1 MTREELISGLYAH
14 FSQMHGEWIKCTEKW
29 GEGALVFQP
38 PDYENAGDFT
48 QVQWDFWRRDQVLD
62 YLKEETSAELAL
74 TLEQKEFL
82 WRAGDDEFLSVVI
95 QYNAEKSRHE
105 VEIHRIDRALLN

>member
-14 FSQMHGEWIKCTEKW
+14 FSEMHSVWIKCTEKW
-29 GEGALVFQP
+29 GVGALVFLP
-38 PDYENAGDFT
+38 RDYENAGEFN

-62 YLKEETSAELAL
+62 YLKEETNAGLAL

-82 WRAGDDEFLSVVI
+82 WRVSEDEFLSVVI
-95 QYNAEKSRHE
+95 QFNAEANRHE